1 MKVYIAVDASEIAEN
16 TCKWYFKHLHKEG
29 NEVIIG
35 HHAEQ
40 PKLPTLSFENIG
52 AFPASEITKIMTEHN
67 KKVADIEA
75 NFTFIAKDYQ
85 NVKIVVETTPDSP
98 GQAIVAAANGKGADI
113 VVIGSRGL
121 GMIKRKFLGSVS
133 DYVLHHSSVPVCICP
148 L

>member
-16 TCKWYFKHLHKEG
+16 TCKWYFQNLHKEG
-29 NEVIIG
+29 NEVTIG

-40 PKLPTLSFENIG
+40 PKLPTFSIENIG
-52 AFPASEITKIMTEHN
+52 SFPASEITKIMTEHN

-75 NFTFIAKDYQ
+75 NFTFLAKDYQ
-85 NVKIVVETTPDSP
+85 NCKIFIETTAENP
-98 GQAIVAAANGKGADI
+98 GQSIVAAATSKGADI
-113 VVIGSRGL
+113 IVIGSRGL

-133 DYVLHHSSVPVCICP
+133 DYVLHHSNVPVCICP